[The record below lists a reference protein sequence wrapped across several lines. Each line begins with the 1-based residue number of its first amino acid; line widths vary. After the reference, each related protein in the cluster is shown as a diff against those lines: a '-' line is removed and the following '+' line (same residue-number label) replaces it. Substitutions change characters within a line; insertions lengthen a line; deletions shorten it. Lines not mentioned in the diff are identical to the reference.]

1 MQEGSTMIEAAKGK
15 ASRSSLVSLTNRD
28 KMLELSRRGNEKLGV
43 EGSVAMR
50 AERKAI
56 GSSSVVEIE
65 EGKMLEQSGAGNEEL
80 MAEVSKVLKTKEE
93 GSCSS

>member
-1 MQEGSTMIEAAKGK
+1 MQEGSTMIEAAKVK
-15 ASRSSLVSLTNRD
+15 ASRSSLVSLIKRD
-28 KMLELSRRGNEKLGV
+28 NMHEKLGV

-50 AERKAI
+50 AERKAM